1 MNWEHQNIWRIIL
14 MKNKKRIA
22 FGFFGQTR
30 VTDVINVLYK
40 RIEKDYDF
48 FMSTWN
54 DENSQKLNFDFIKIN
69 KYNYDDEIHKIRK
82 DIPDKCFD
90 RDTKKLIRI
99 NKILAQAY
107 TFFHTNNV
115 INSIKKYEKENN
127 FKYDVIFLCRP
138 DTAIKIEDLKLEIN
152 RFLRQS
158 NFNRPMIS
166 TLSPIILNDLT
177 FTLTNNMAYI
187 LNNQALDYILNL
199 RKELFED
206 RSDLDIKF
214 SYRGDH
220 ETIPFMVVKHNFL
233 SVVNGLESGIIRTDK
248 DLKRYL
254 NDG

>member
-1 MNWEHQNIWRIIL
+1 

-30 VTDVINVLYK
+30 VSDVINVWYK

-69 KYNYDDEIHKIRK
+69 KCNYDDEIQKIKK
-82 DIPDKCFD
+82 DIPDKVFD
-90 RDTKKLIRI
+90 KDTKTLSRI
-99 NKILAQAY
+99 KKVLAQAY
-107 TFFHTNNV
+107 MFFHTNNV

-138 DTAIKIEDLKLEIN
+138 DNVVKIEDLKLQIN

-166 TLSPIILNDLT
+166 TQSPIILNDLT
-177 FTLTNNMAYI
+177 FTLANNMAYI

-206 RSDLDIKF
+206 RLDLDIKF

-233 SVVNGLESGIIRTDK
+233 SVVNGLESRVIRTPQEFDE
-248 DLKRYL
+248 RYGKL
-254 NDG
+254 